1 MLEGLAAWV
10 LNTYIGKYVNNL
22 NTDQLS
28 IALMKGAVELEN
40 LPLKRDALKEL
51 DLPFEVK
58 AGFIGKITLQIP
70 FYRPH
75 VEPWVI
81 SISGLY
87 LIGAPVKQSE
97 FDEETER
104 SLDRERK
111 CALLDALEAQWKSNQ
126 QQKGES
132 YWYSATASMVTRI
145 VENVELKVRNVHLR
159 FEDDITNPDHPFA
172 FGICIKSVSVQNAED
187 ELVEKSIR
195 KKRLQIEDF
204 SIYWDVDC
212 ELLRDIPTTELQK
225 AMDYFLENRDHKYI
239 LEPVCASAL
248 LKRNGTK
255 EPLRSRNT
263 PRIECDVKL
272 KTIPLKL
279 SEVQYQQLMTF
290 LKEME
295 RKERQLQLRKWRP
308 KVPIKSNS
316 REWWNFALNANL
328 AAIRE
333 QRRRLNWMFVLQR
346 ARDAVLYTEK
356 YHHKLKGNLNSFEDE
371 VLERIED
378 EQTFEELKILREI
391 VYEQFKKQDTLAE
404 SLREPPSESLG
415 SSSRSETMHGN
426 RSGMIQ
432 YLQSWFPGWGGW
444 YGYSQNPQ
452 RMDQNVTVEGLTAEE
467 QQRWN
472 SEEELDADEIFD
484 TMTDTSNMNTFTRR
498 DHVFVKLNFLLQSGT
513 VSLLKHDK
521 EMSLGEIETAFV
533 ELEFSGVKIGVESSP
548 RTESSLLSVQLG
560 GLFLRDLATQG
571 SLFPVLVS
579 PKPEKDAAASL
590 SQTLGMRSTLSDA
603 AGMHSAFGSL
613 CKMLPVFEMI
623 YEKNPARSNYERR
636 LEVSTRPLNI
646 IYNPLVIKKVA
657 DFFYK
662 GKVHTSGFGYQSELE
677 LRVAEAARRQ
687 YNKLKMQTKAEIRQ
701 TIDQLLVGEFIEN
714 DKRWMMKLDISA
726 PQVMFPDDFK
736 SPDSVLV
743 VVDLGRILLT
753 NFGDDP
759 KDRANV
765 VHDEEI
771 SDDEYKTPLAT
782 PPNSPPTEPDADPAT
797 KNPEF
802 LTLGFTEEQ
811 LQQHFINKKLY
822 EKYSLSFMDMQI
834 MVGRVQDNWKHAQDS
849 EVGPTHVVEKFNVL
863 LQLERRLMYTSDP
876 NHPGAMLSGTL
887 PELKIHVNEDKI
899 TALRNF
905 LSRVTFSDV
914 QQKLGEQPLRREK
927 IFKKVDSRGKLLDSK
942 MSLTQSVMSLE
953 QHTRE
958 VLVESKLLLAEF
970 KVNYMQLGVES
981 CGRYISVLKVFGI
994 NSNFVK
1000 RPYDNEV
1007 TLTVHG
1013 LLLVDTVQTYG
1024 SDFDLLMASHKNLSF
1039 DVPTGSLRDSG
1050 AQSPASP
1057 QPSVTTIAN
1066 GTSLDKNKSTLN
1078 NSSALGAQVPV
1089 SSPAQDQDVLIKLE
1103 YQFVSS
1109 DCPSMNLDSSLQVMS
1124 LQVNN
1129 LDIILNPETM
1139 VELIGFLQKSFPKGK
1154 EDASPQPSFIDPA
1167 MSFEERESVQST
1179 YDQNTQVAV
1188 EIHRL
1193 NVLLLRTVGLA
1204 SGEKLGRKIA
1214 TASINGTKVNV
1225 SMGSRFEM
1233 HGSLGCLQLV
1243 DLTQDEVKNHFV
1255 VSIGNTEAY
1264 EAVSDFGFFRSVFMR
1279 SETEVN
1285 HSEALSFKFVEL
1297 SEEEFLLSL
1306 HMASLHYNHS
1316 PKFLKEL
1323 TLSMDELE
1331 DNFQSMLKSAAS
1343 KVSTVLVNKTAEYSE
1358 MVLLF
1363 EKPRKS
1369 REMFGFEI
1377 EDDVDGG
1384 MESPQHSPVKLMLN
1398 INIESPV
1405 VAIPR
1410 KPGSSELLVGHLGRT
1425 SIQNF
1430 ETGEDDSG
1438 KNWLQVEIKDIK
1450 LYSLNNNM
1458 RSCRPDASESPR
1470 SGSGAASAS
1479 SQEEMHFT
1487 RQDFFDSVHKGQ
1499 AFHILNDTTIQ
1510 FVLEKI
1516 PVEPNP
1522 GLSFPVVNSPDSFET
1537 TSKMKIEGKFVNPLK
1552 VMLAK
1557 HVYEQ
1562 VLQTLD
1568 NLTYNEDLSKIPH
1581 SSTTATPE
1589 PHSASSTLRSP
1600 KFSDLQREWNGS
1612 GLFGQ
1617 VSYPSTP
1624 VDFLIPDSR
1633 SFTQIHANFCISELQ
1648 VQLCGDLALE
1658 SQGLVSLIFQDF
1670 EVEFSKDQPHTLF
1683 IQIALRSL
1691 LMEDLLEKNPD
1702 SKYKHLMVSRGAPK
1716 PSSFTQKEYLSQS
1729 CPSVSNIEYPEM
1741 PRSLPAHMEEAQ
1753 NVFQFYQRPTTTRR
1767 KRKVDKDAEYPLTP
1781 PPSPTLKNSRVHCT
1795 RTNFDDSLVHINI
1808 FLVDKKHPEFSTRY
1822 SNINR
1827 NVDVDFNCLDV
1838 LITLQ
1843 TWVMIL
1849 DFFGI
1854 GSTANNHGLKPSVEE
1869 LQHQTRSDEAGALPG
1884 AGQEPVNTK
1893 LDLKVHSLSLVLN
1906 KKTNE
1911 LAKANVS
1918 KLVAHLALIDGDFA
1932 LQGSLGSLSL
1942 SDLTPHGE
1950 LYRERFTTS
1959 GKEALVF
1966 NIYKYGRADP
1976 KLKRDCDM
1984 RVSLQMASVQ
1994 YVHTQ
1999 RFQAEVVAFIQNFTQ
2014 LQDVLGRQRAAIE
2027 GQAVRDRAQRASR
2040 ILLDIEAGAPVLLI
2054 PESSKSNQLIV
2065 ANLGKLKVKNQFFFA
2080 RSPGTFSLQDKNPE
2094 SSPLPQDTPLYTQ
2107 KTTATSTGNPQSIP
2121 CRPDKLSTGASSSDK
2136 ANLNKPQTES
2146 GPSTHCKSQERQHG
2160 QPQIVELQ
2168 DSEDEHICL
2177 LDCIV
2182 VDLQDMDIF
2191 TAERHPRDLAGRSES
2206 CGSDLSFPSYLVRHV
2221 DGNLLKER
2229 CWLKLKV
2236 ERNLDKEISHAVPD
2250 VAIHGS
2256 LSSVHCSLDLNK
2268 YKLIHGLIQNN
2279 LGEPIEEFM
2288 RPFDLQDPS
2297 IHTVLTGEVYT
2308 NMSFLIDMMNVS
2320 LELLES
2326 KGKNTSSSS
2335 LARFDFKKSKLLYES
2350 FSNTT
2355 KSVNLVSHSMMAYD
2369 TRSTG
2374 QTMNPD
2380 TKPNVFRCILDASK
2394 SSSNQASL
2402 QMELHYRSTRDAS
2415 CFTVVLNNLRVFVI
2429 FDWLMLVRDFL
2440 QTSNSPKKPENASPA
2455 RDRKVGGEVLVPKT
2469 VKYGVIT
2476 KRSSVPMPNEKYLE
2490 VKINVTGT
2498 EFVVVEDMSC
2508 HDTNAII
2515 LKATTVLT
2523 YKPRLVDRPFSGS
2536 LGGIEVFSCRLGN
2549 EQETALSIIDPV
2561 NVQMELI
2568 GNPIYQKSSG
2578 LLDAFGSEDFPPVL
2592 EIQFSTLDIRLS
2604 YNDVQLFLAIVKSF
2618 PKQTTA
2624 MSTMPDPDSMD
2635 GSTSPVRLTGSS
2647 TAGSGK
2653 RETTKYQ
2660 IDPVLELQLDRLQ
2673 DLGFSLEDCRRALLL
2688 SKGQLN
2694 QAATWLFKNAEP
2706 VSANGAATSSNG
2718 RGTGTALLVSGIEV
2732 KAENICICLIDD
2744 CMDCDVPL
2752 AELTFSR
2759 LYFLQRVGTSPEG
2772 SANFTF
2778 SGDYYNR
2785 ELSGWEPF
2793 AEPWTSFL
2801 SWQQQAASRL
2811 HPPRLKLELQA
2822 KQRLDI
2828 NITSVL
2834 MEQYKRTKASWIA
2847 DYCKKEERECPG
2859 TSQWR
2864 TGMYLDP
2871 LMLGQSNP
2879 LAFLRTR
2886 STASLTNLERQI
2898 FARGPNHFLAEG
2910 KIPKRRQP
2918 FVPYALRNHTGC
2930 TMWFATLTTTPTRVA
2945 LSHSESPGFIHEGS
2959 VAELDDTHNVSQW
2972 REVLPGEEV
2981 PFEFEAREKLRHR
2994 HTHELKI
3001 HQLLVRVNGWEQVNP
3016 VSVDKVGIFFRCAA
3030 PDRNNQSSMVGSPI
3044 SKTNIIHPHV
3054 YFSALPPVR
3063 VVFSVTLEGS
3073 ARKVITVR
3081 SALIVKNKLEVPME
3095 LRLDSPSAPDKPMVL
3110 PAVVP
3115 GDSLAIPLH
3124 LTSWRLQARPK
3135 GLGLFFCK
3143 TPIHW
3148 TSVAKVGE
3156 VNSSKRECHSSDCDD
3171 SCSYRYCVAVKKENY
3186 PDYLPLNLMSGNAMQ
3201 VYRQPGHTI
3210 YLLPTLV
3217 LTNLLPCELSYYVK
3231 GTSINGPLKQGKDAV
3246 LHAADTSQNIELGIT
3261 LENFP
3266 VCKELLIPAGTTN
3279 YHVRMRLYDTKK
3291 RLLNLS
3297 IRIVCRA
3304 EGSLKILISAPYW
3317 LLNKTG
3323 LPLIF
3328 RQDNAKADAAGQ
3340 FEEHE
3345 LARSLSPLLFS
3356 FTDKEQPN
3364 MCTMRTGKGIHP
3376 DAVPGW
3382 CQEFSPDGGSGVRAV
3397 KVIQHGNRPGLIYSI
3412 GIDIRKGRGRYRDT
3426 NIVTFAPRYLLDNKS
3441 SHKLA
3446 FAQREF
3452 ARGQGTQNPDG
3463 YISTLPGASVVFHWP
3478 RNDYDQLLCVRLM
3491 DVANCTWSG
3500 GFEVSKNNSFHVN
3513 MRDTQ
3518 GSCHLLRVE
3527 ITLKG
3532 ATYHI
3537 AFSNSEQLPP
3547 PFRID
3552 NFSEVAII
3560 FNQHGVVEPRLKTE
3574 VKPGTSLNYAWDEPV
3589 LQQFI
3594 TLTVKGAGSSEITCD
3609 MNDFKESKQ
3618 LYYENFIYIAATY
3631 TFSGLTESSGR
3642 PVTRGSGK
3650 KNVRCAELVLD
3661 VAPKT
3666 GRVILKKKEPGKR
3679 SQLWRM
3685 TGNGTLCHEGSSPPH
3700 NPNKPSSSRHSD
3712 SGLVLDIAGL
3722 AAITDSRNEP
3732 LMLKKPER
3740 RRSCTQTWCFRD
3752 GRLSCGMARMIVQAS
3767 KGISGLHDGAEVIL
3781 GPDTSLGLEQVPNEQ
3796 QFINQKMRP
3805 GSGVLALRVI
3815 PDGPTRVLQITDQQH
3830 RRTNRSLTGNEDCP
3844 VVEISEIRRL
3854 KNLEAEQELEILVK
3868 LDGGVGLS
3876 LTNKAPEELVFTTL
3890 TGIDV
3895 HYTQTATCQMLEVS
3909 IQDVQIDNQLL
3920 GTTQPVILSL
3930 TPNSLESEIDCIDTG
3945 PAVQINAMKIPSK
3958 SALTELFKHLMI
3970 TVRKLTVQI
3979 EEKLL
3984 LKLLHF
3990 FGLGQLDQDVEK
4002 PDENAPEQ
4010 TSEQGGTAKRYY
4022 FENLKLSMPQIKM
4035 SVFTSSKLPVELKAL
4050 KGILG
4055 IRLIRFEDAVI
4066 HLDPYTRVHPYETQ
4080 EFIIND
4086 ILKHFKEEL
4095 MSQATRILGSVDF
4108 LGNPMGLLNDVSEG
4122 VSGLIKYG
4130 NVGGLIRNV
4139 THGVS
4144 NSAAKFAGTL
4154 SDGLG
4159 KTMDIRH
4166 QAERESIRYQAV
4178 TSGEH
4183 LVAGI
4188 QGLAHG
4194 ILGGFTSVITS
4205 TVEGVKT
4212 DGGVS
4217 GFFSG
4222 LGKGLVGTVTKP
4234 VAGALDFASE
4244 TAQAVRET
4252 TTISN
4257 HRMLIQR
4264 VRKPRCCIGPHGLLP
4279 RYSEKQAEGQEQL
4292 FRVTDNIQAEFFIAV
4307 EQIDSYC
4314 VLISSKAV
4322 YFLKHGEYIDKDAI
4336 FLEVKYD
4343 DLYHCLITKDHGRAY
4358 LQLTKKAESSSSGV
4372 AIPGPSHHK
4381 PMVHVKSEKLALKIS
4396 QEINYAK
4403 SLYYEQQLKLQ
4414 ANQNQEN
4421 LELDS

>member
-81 SISGLY
+81 SISGLH
-87 LIGAPVKQSE
+87 LIGAPIKQSE

-104 SLDRERK
+104 SLDRKRK
-111 CALLDALEAQWKSNQ
+111 CALLDALEAKWKSNQ

-159 FEDDITNPDHPFA
+159 FEDDTTIPGHPFA

-204 SIYWDVDC
+204 SIYWAVDC
-212 ELLRDIPTTELQK
+212 KLLGDITTAELQE

-279 SEVQYQQLMTF
+279 SQVQYQQLMTF

-328 AAIRE
+328 AEIRE
-333 QRRRLNWMFVLQR
+333 QRRRLNWMFLLQR

-356 YHHKLKGNLNSFEDE
+356 YHHKLKGSLNSFEDE
-371 VLERIED
+371 ELERIED

-391 VYEQFKKQDTLAE
+391 VYERFKKQDTLAE
-404 SLREPPSESLG
+404 SLREPPTEPLG
-415 SSSRSETMHGN
+415 SSSRSEPMHGN

-452 RMDQNVTVEGLTAEE
+452 QMEQNITVEGLTAEE

-472 SEEELDADEIFD
+472 SEEELDTDEIFD
-484 TMTDTSNMNTFTRR
+484 TMTDTSSMNTFTRR

-521 EMSLGEIETAFV
+521 EMGLAETETAFV

-548 RTESSLLSVQLG
+548 RTESSLLSMQLG

-579 PKPEKDAAASL
+579 TKPEKDAASL
-590 SQTLGMRSTLSDA
+590 SQTLGMHSTLSDA
-603 AGMHSAFGSL
+603 TGMHPAFGSL
-613 CKMLPVFEMI
+613 CKMPPVFEMI
-623 YEKNPARSNYERR
+623 YEKNPVRSNYERR

-726 PQVMFPDDFK
+726 PQVIFPDDFK

-753 NFGDDP
+753 NFGDEP
-759 KDRANV
+759 KGRANV
-765 VHDEEI
+765 GFSVQDEEI

-782 PPNSPPTEPDADPAT
+782 PPNSPPPEPDADPET
-797 KNPEF
+797 KTPEF

-811 LQQHFINKKLY
+811 LQQHFINNKLY

-876 NHPGAMLSGTL
+876 NRPGAMLSGTL

-905 LSRVTFSDV
+905 MLRVTASEV
-914 QQKLGEQPLRREK
+914 QQKSGEQQTLRREK

-1000 RPYDNEV
+1000 RPYDSEV

-1057 QPSVTTIAN
+1057 QPLATTIVN
-1066 GTSLDKNKSTLN
+1066 GTSLDKNKSTLH
-1078 NSSALGAQVPV
+1078 NSSALGAQVPA

-1154 EDASPQPSFIDPA
+1154 EDTSPQPSFIDPA
-1167 MSFEERESVQST
+1167 MSFEERESIQST

-1279 SETEVN
+1279 SEAEVS
-1285 HSEALSFKFVEL
+1285 HSEALSFKFVEQ
-1297 SEEEFLLSL
+1297 SEEEFLLNL

-1331 DNFQSMLKSAAS
+1331 DNFQNMLKSAAS

-1369 REMFGFEI
+1369 REVFGFEL
-1377 EDDVDGG
+1377 EDDGDGG
-1384 MESPQHSPVKLMLN
+1384 MESPQQNPVKLILN

-1410 KPGSSELLVGHLGRT
+1410 KPGSTELLVGHLGRT

-1430 ETGEDDSG
+1430 VTGEDDSG
-1438 KNWLQVEIKDIK
+1438 RNRLQVEIKDIK
-1450 LYSLNNNM
+1450 LYSLNNNT
-1458 RSCRPDASESPR
+1458 RSCRPEASESPR
-1470 SGSGAASAS
+1470 PGSGAASVS

-1510 FVLEKI
+1510 FILEKI
-1516 PVEPNP
+1516 PVDPNP
-1522 GLSFPVVNSPDSFET
+1522 GLSFPDINSPDSFET

-1568 NLTYNEDLSKIPH
+1568 NLTYSEDLSKIEN
-1581 SSTTATPE
+1581 SSTSATPE
-1589 PHSASSTLRSP
+1589 PCSASSTLRSP
-1600 KFSDLQREWNGS
+1600 KFSDLQREWKGS

-1624 VDFLIPDSR
+1624 VDFPIPESR

-1648 VQLCGDLALE
+1648 VQLCGDLTLE

-1670 EVEFSKDQPHTLF
+1670 EVEFSKDQPHTLS

-1716 PSSFTQKEYLSQS
+1716 PSSFTHKEYLSQS

-1753 NVFQFYQRPTTTRR
+1753 NVFQFYQRPASTRR
-1767 KRKVDKDAEYPLTP
+1767 KRKVDKDADYPLTP
-1781 PPSPTLKNSRVHCT
+1781 PPSPTLKNSKMHCP

-1822 SNINR
+1822 SNVNR

-1869 LQHQTRSDEAGALPG
+1869 LQHQTRSDETGTLSE
-1884 AGQEPVNTK
+1884 AGQEPINTK

-2065 ANLGKLKVKNQFFFA
+2065 ANLGKLKVKNQFLFA
-2080 RSPGTFSLQDKNPE
+2080 RSPGTFSLRDKVEKITMVHVFFPQLNPE
-2094 SSPLPQDTPLYTQ
+2094 SSPLPQDTPPCTQ
-2107 KTTATSTGNPQSIP
+2107 KTAASSTGNSQSIP
-2121 CRPDKLSTGASSSDK
+2121 CRPDKLNTGAGSSEK
-2136 ANLNKPQTES
+2136 ATLNKPQAES
-2146 GPSTHCKSQERQHG
+2146 RPSTHSKSQEGQHN
-2160 QPQIVELQ
+2160 QPLTEELQ
-2168 DSEDEHICL
+2168 ESEDEHICL

-2191 TAERHPRDLAGRSES
+2191 TAERHPRDLAGRSEN
-2206 CGSDLSFPSYLVRHV
+2206 CGSDLFFPSYLVRHV

-2229 CWLKLKV
+2229 CWLKLQV

-2268 YKLIHGLIQNN
+2268 YKLIRGLIQNN

-2326 KGKNTSSSS
+2326 KGKSS

-2374 QTMNPD
+2374 STMNPD
-2380 TKPNVFRCILDASK
+2380 AKPNVFRCILDASK
-2394 SSSNQASL
+2394 SSSNRASL

-2440 QTSNSPKKPENASPA
+2440 QTSNSPKKPETASPA
-2455 RDRKVGGEVLVPKT
+2455 RDRKVGGEILVPKT

-2476 KRSSVPMPNEKYLE
+2476 KRSSVPLPNEKYLE

-2592 EIQFSTLDIRLS
+2592 EIQFSALDIRLS

-2624 MSTMPDPDSMD
+2624 MPIVPDPDTVN
-2635 GSTSPVRLTGSS
+2635 GSTSSVRLAGSS
-2647 TAGSGK
+2647 KAGSGK
-2653 RETTKYQ
+2653 KETTKHQ
-2660 IDPVLELQLDRLQ
+2660 MDPVLELQLDRLQ
-2673 DLGFSLEDCRRALLL
+2673 DLGFSLEDCRSALLL

-2706 VSANGAATSSNG
+2706 VSANATASSSNG
-2718 RGTGTALLVSGIEV
+2718 RGTGTALLISGIEV
-2732 KAENICICLIDD
+2732 KAESICICLIDD

-2759 LYFLQRVGTSPEG
+2759 LYFLQRVGASPEG
-2772 SANFTF
+2772 SANFTL

-2801 SWQQQAASRL
+2801 NWQQQAASRM
-2811 HPPRLKLELQA
+2811 HPPRLKLDLQA

-2847 DYCKKEERECPG
+2847 DYCKKEEREGPG

-2864 TGMYLDP
+2864 TGIYLDP
-2871 LMLGQSNP
+2871 LMLGQK
-2879 LAFLRTR
+2879 
-2886 STASLTNLERQI
+2886 
-2898 FARGPNHFLAEG
+2898 G

-2959 VAELDDTHNVSQW
+2959 VAELDDMHNVSQW

-3001 HQLLVRVNGWEQVNP
+3001 HQLLVRVNGWEQVSP

-3095 LRLDSPSAPDKPMVL
+3095 LRLDSPSAPDKPVVL

-3246 LHAADTSQNIELGIT
+3246 LHTADTSQNIELGIT

-3279 YHVRMRLYDTKK
+3279 YHVRMRLYDTKR

-3364 MCTMRTGKGIHP
+3364 MCTMRIGKGIHP
-3376 DAVPGW
+3376 EAVPGW

-3452 ARGQGTQNPDG
+3452 ARGQGAQNPDG

-3500 GFEVSKNNSFHVN
+3500 GFEVSKNNSFHIN

-3518 GSCHLLRVE
+3518 GNCHLLRVE

-3560 FNQHGVVEPRLKTE
+3560 FNQHGVAEPRLKTE

-3589 LQQFI
+3589 LQPFI

-3642 PVTRGSGK
+3642 PVARGSGK
-3650 KNVRCAELVLD
+3650 KNIRFAELVLD

-3666 GRVILKKKEPGKR
+3666 RRVILKKKEPGKR

-3685 TGNGTLCHEGSSPPH
+3685 TGNGMICHEGSSPPH
-3700 NPNKPSSSRHSD
+3700 NPNKPSSNRQSD

-3722 AAITDSRNEP
+3722 AAVTDYRYEP

-3740 RRSCTQTWCFRD
+3740 RRSGTQTWCFRD
-3752 GRLSCGMARMIVQAS
+3752 GRLSCGMPRMVVQAS
-3767 KGISGLHDGAEVIL
+3767 KGISGLYDGAEVVL
-3781 GPDTSLGLEQVPNEQ
+3781 GPDTCLGLEQVPSEQ
-3796 QFINQKMRP
+3796 LFINQKMRP

-3830 RRTNRSLTGNEDCP
+3830 RRANRSLTGNEDCP
-3844 VVEISEIRRL
+3844 IVEISEIRRL

-3876 LTNKAPEELVFTTL
+3876 LVNKAPEELVFTTL

-3895 HYTQTATCQMLEVS
+3895 HYTQTATSQMLEVS

-3930 TPNSLESEIDCIDTG
+3930 TPNSLEGEIDSIETG

-3984 LKLLHF
+3984 LKLLRF

-4010 TSEQGGTAKRYY
+4010 SSEQGGTAKRYY

-4159 KTMDIRH
+4159 KTMDTRH

-4212 DGGVS
+4212 DGGVT

-4252 TTISN
+4252 TTINN

-4322 YFLKHGEYIDKDAI
+4322 YFLKHGEYIDRDAI

-4381 PMVHVKSEKLALKIS
+4381 PMVHVKSETLALKIS

>member
-28 IALMKGAVELEN
+28 IALLRGAVELEN

-81 SISGLY
+81 SISRLH
-87 LIGAPVKQSE
+87 LIGAQAKLTE
-97 FDEETER
+97 FDEEKE
-104 SLDRERK
+104 SLAGCERK
-111 CALLDALEAQWKSNQ
+111 RAVLEALEARWKSEQ

-132 YWYSATASMVTRI
+132 YWYSVTASLVTRI
-145 VENVELKVRNVHLR
+145 IENVQLKVQDVHLR
-159 FEDDITNPDHPFA
+159 FEDDVTSPEHPFA
-172 FGICIKSVSVQNAED
+172 FGFCIKSVSMQNAED
-187 ELVEKSIR
+187 EPVEKSMR

-212 ELLRDIPTTELQK
+212 ELLGDLPPSEVQE
-225 AMDYFLENRDHKYI
+225 AMDCCLENRNHKYV

-248 LKRNGTK
+248 LKRNCSK
-255 EPLRSRNT
+255 ESLRSRST
-263 PRIECDVKL
+263 PRIECSVKL
-272 KTIPLKL
+272 ETIPLKL
-279 SEVQYQQLMTF
+279 SQVQYQQLVTF

-295 RKERQLQLRKWRP
+295 RKERQLRLRKWRP
-308 KVPIKSNS
+308 KVAVAENS
-316 REWWNFALNANL
+316 REWWIFALNANL
-328 AAIRE
+328 AEIRE
-333 QRRRLNWMFVLQR
+333 QRLRSNWSFVLQR
-346 ARDAVLYTEK
+346 ARDAVFYTEK
-356 YHHKLKGNLNSFEDE
+356 YYQKLKGGLITPEE
-371 VLERIED
+371 ELERIED
-378 EQTFEELKILREI
+378 EQTLEELKILREI
-391 VYEQFKKQDTLAE
+391 VHEHLRKQDELAE
-404 SLREPPSESLG
+404 SVREPVSDPPTACPRTDPVAG
-415 SSSRSETMHGN
+415 R
-426 RSGMIQ
+426 RSGVIK

-444 YGYSQNPQ
+444 YGYHHNPQ
-452 RMDQNVTVEGLTAEE
+452 QVGEGITIEGLTAEE
-467 QQRWN
+467 QQWN
-472 SEEELDADEIFD
+472 PEEVLGTYTADEIFD
-484 TMTDTSNMNTFTRR
+484 PMADTSSMNTITRR
-498 DHVFVKLNFLLQSGT
+498 DHVFAKLNFLLQSGT
-513 VSLLKHDK
+513 VSLLRHVK
-521 EMSLGEIETAFV
+521 ETTLDVKEAAFV

-548 RTESSLLSVQLG
+548 RTESTLFSVQLG

-571 SLFPVLVS
+571 TLFPVLVS
-579 PKPEKDAAASL
+579 PKPEKDAGSL
-590 SQTLGMRSTLSDA
+590 SQTLGLHTA
-603 AGMHSAFGSL
+603 SAETPS
-613 CKMLPVFEMI
+613 KMPPVFEMI
-623 YEKNPARSNYERR
+623 YEKNPVRSNYERR

-646 IYNPLVIKKVA
+646 IYNPQAIKKVA

-662 GKVHTSGFGYQSELE
+662 GKAHSAGFAYQSELE

-701 TIDQLLVGEFIEN
+701 TIDQLLEGEFIEK
-714 DKRWMMKLDISA
+714 DKRWLMKLDISA
-726 PQVMFPDDFK
+726 PQVIFPDDFK

-743 VVDLGRILLT
+743 VMDLGRILLT
-753 NFGDDP
+753 NLQEES
-759 KDRANV
+759 KVKAKTRLSLKE
-765 VHDEEI
+765 DEF
-771 SDDEYKTPLAT
+771 SDDEYQTPLAT
-782 PPNSPPTEPDADPAT
+782 PPNTPPPEPTAKTP
-797 KNPEF
+797 NIVGI
-802 LTLGFTEEQ
+802 GFTEEQ
-811 LQQHFINKKLY
+811 LQERFLNNKLY

-834 MVGRVQDNWKHAQDS
+834 MVGRVKDNWKHAQDS

-876 NHPGAMLSGTL
+876 NRPSAMLSGTL
-887 PELKIHVNEDKI
+887 PDLKIHVNEDKI
-899 TALRNF
+899 VALSNF
-905 LSRVTFSDV
+905 LSRMTTAETPQTWAEPQS
-914 QQKLGEQPLRREK
+914 LRREK
-927 IFKKVDSRGKLLDSK
+927 IFTKEGRQGKLLDSR
-942 MSLTQSVMSLE
+942 MSLTQSVIALE

-958 VLVESKLLLAEF
+958 MLVESKLLLAEF
-970 KVNYMQLGVES
+970 RVNYMQLGVES

-1000 RPYDNEV
+1000 RPYDTEV

-1050 AQSPASP
+1050 PQSPASP
-1057 QPSVTTIAN
+1057 LLSPFPLLNTVLNNTISPDKSKSSQLPGEQVPSVFF
-1066 GTSLDKNKSTLN
+1066 
-1078 NSSALGAQVPV
+1078 
-1089 SSPAQDQDVLIKLE
+1089 AQDQDVLIKLE

-1154 EDASPQPSFIDPA
+1154 EDASPQPLLNDAEMDFGDK
-1167 MSFEERESVQST
+1167 ESIQST
-1179 YDQNTQVAV
+1179 YDQNTEVAV

-1193 NVLLLRTVGLA
+1193 NVLLLRTVRLS

-1225 SMGSRFEM
+1225 SMGSRFEVN
-1233 HGSLGCLQLV
+1233 GSLGCLQLV
-1243 DLTQDEVKNHFV
+1243 DLTQDDVKNHFV
-1255 VSIGNTEAY
+1255 VSIGNTQAY
-1264 EAVSDFGFFRSVFMR
+1264 ETVSDFGFFGPVFMR
-1279 SETEVN
+1279 PESEGN
-1285 HSEALSFKFVEL
+1285 LSEALSFKLLEK
-1297 SEEEFLLSL
+1297 SQEEFSLNL

-1323 TLSMDELE
+1323 SLSMDELE
-1331 DNFQSMLKSAAS
+1331 DNFQNMLKSAAS

-1358 MVLLF
+1358 MVMLF
-1363 EKPRKS
+1363 ELPRRS
-1369 REMFGFEI
+1369 REMFTFDYGE
-1377 EDDVDGG
+1377 ELTSG
-1384 MESPQHSPVKLMLN
+1384 MESPRQKPIKLILN

-1410 KPGSSELLVGHLGRT
+1410 RPGSSELLVGHLGRT

-1430 ETGEDDSG
+1430 VTGEDDSERDR
-1438 KNWLQVEIKDIK
+1438 LQVEIKDIK
-1450 LYSLNNNM
+1450 LYSLNSSTLGGP
-1458 RSCRPDASESPR
+1458 RGSRGDGSESSRPG
-1470 SGSGAASAS
+1470 SGSASIS
-1479 SQEEMHFT
+1479 SQEEVHFT
-1487 RQDFFDSVHKGQ
+1487 RQDFFESVHKGQ
-1499 AFHILNDTTIQ
+1499 AFHILNNTTIQ
-1510 FVLEKI
+1510 FILEKI
-1516 PVEPNP
+1516 PLELDQH
-1522 GLSFPVVNSPDSFET
+1522 LSFPSLSSPDSYET

-1552 VMLAK
+1552 VTFAK

-1568 NLTYNEDLSKIPH
+1568 NLTYSEELSKMPH
-1581 SSTTATPE
+1581 SSAAATPD
-1589 PHSASSTLRSP
+1589 PLSTSSALRSP
-1600 KFSDLQREWNGS
+1600 KFSDLQREWKES
-1612 GLFGQ
+1612 GLFGR

-1624 VDFLIPDSR
+1624 VDSFPIPESR
-1633 SFTQIHANFCISELQ
+1633 SFTQIQANFCIPELQ
-1648 VQLCGDLALE
+1648 VQLCGDLTLGA
-1658 SQGLVSLIFQDF
+1658 QGLISLVFQDF
-1670 EVEFSKDQPHTLF
+1670 EVEFSKDQPHTLS

-1691 LMEDLLEKNPD
+1691 LMEDLLEKNPN
-1702 SKYKHLMVSRGAPK
+1702 SKHKRLMVSRGAPK
-1716 PSSFTQKEYLSQS
+1716 ASSFTHKEYLSQS
-1729 CPSVSNIEYPEM
+1729 CPSTSNARYPEM
-1741 PRSLPAHMEEAQ
+1741 PRSLPAHVEEVQ
-1753 NVFQFYQRPTTTRR
+1753 NVFQFYQRPTSTTRR
-1767 KRKVDKDAEYPLTP
+1767 KPKEEQDDYPLTP
-1781 PPSPTLKNSRVHCT
+1781 PPSPTSRSS
-1795 RTNFDDSLVHINI
+1795 RAPGNPTNFDDSLVHINM
-1808 FLVDKKHPEFSTRY
+1808 FLVDRKHPEFASRY
-1822 SNINR
+1822 GRINR

-1854 GSTANNHGLKPSVEE
+1854 GSTANNHAVKLPAEE
-1869 LQHQTRSDEAGALPG
+1869 LHQLSKSEASHVLP
-1884 AGQEPVNTK
+1884 APGQEPSNTK

-1911 LAKANVS
+1911 IAKANVS
-1918 KLVAHLALIDGDFA
+1918 KLAAHLDLIDGDFA

-1966 NIYKYGRADP
+1966 DIYKYGKADA
-1976 KLKRDCDM
+1976 KLKRECDV

-1999 RFQAEVVAFIQNFTQ
+1999 RFQAEVVAFIQHFTQ
-2014 LQDVLGRQRAAIE
+2014 LQDVLGRQRAASE

-2065 ANLGKLKVKNQFFFA
+2065 ANLGKLKVKNQFLFV
-2080 RSPGTFSLQDKNPE
+2080 RSPGTFSLRDKSSSKPPE
-2094 SSPLPQDTPLYTQ
+2094 MPVQNMR
-2107 KTTATSTGNPQSIP
+2107 KMTTASQPDLTPSHQDRMSSTPTSSN
-2121 CRPDKLSTGASSSDK
+2121 K
-2136 ANLNKPQTES
+2136 AGQHRL
-2146 GPSTHCKSQERQHG
+2146 KS
-2160 QPQIVELQ
+2160 
-2168 DSEDEHICL
+2168 DSELRTLGRSQQGKPEQPPISSRSGSEEHVCL

-2191 TAERHPRDLAGRSES
+2191 TAERRSREKAAGAECSI
-2206 CGSDLSFPSYLVRHV
+2206 SDIFFPSYLVRQL
-2221 DGNLLKER
+2221 DGNVLKER
-2229 CWLKLKV
+2229 CWLKLQV

-2250 VAIHGS
+2250 VSIHGS
-2256 LSSVHCSLDLNK
+2256 LSSVHCSLDLSK
-2268 YKLIHGLIQNN
+2268 YKLIRGLIQNN

-2308 NMSFLIDMMNVS
+2308 SMSFLIDMMNVS

-2326 KGKNTSSSS
+2326 KSKSGNGSS

-2350 FSNTT
+2350 FSNAT
-2355 KSVNLVSHSMMAYD
+2355 KSVNLVSHSMMAHD
-2369 TRSTG
+2369 TRSPG
-2374 QTMNPD
+2374 QMMNPD
-2380 TKPNVFRCILDASK
+2380 LKPNVFQCILDASK
-2394 SSSNQASL
+2394 SSCNRGSL

-2440 QTSNSPKKPENASPA
+2440 QTSSTGKKPDTSSPA
-2455 RDRKVGGEVLVPKT
+2455 REHRNNCSEILIPQT
-2469 VKYGVIT
+2469 VKSGIIT
-2476 KRSSVPMPNEKYLE
+2476 KRSSVPAPSDKYLE

-2498 EFVVVEDMSC
+2498 EFVVVEDVSC
-2508 HDTNAII
+2508 LDTNAVI

-2561 NVQMELI
+2561 NVQIELM
-2568 GNPIYQKSSG
+2568 GNPTRQESSG
-2578 LLDAFGSEDFPPVL
+2578 LLDAFSSDDFPPVL

-2604 YNDVQLFLAIVKSF
+2604 YNDVQLFLAILKSI
-2618 PKQTTA
+2618 PKQTTVTPMCKA
-2624 MSTMPDPDSMD
+2624 FRDVSVCPGARFSLVL
-2635 GSTSPVRLTGSS
+2635 SPVSFLFT
-2647 TAGSGK
+2647 
-2653 RETTKYQ
+2653 
-2660 IDPVLELQLDRLQ
+2660 ELQLDRLQ
-2673 DLGFSLEDCRRALLL
+2673 DLGFSLEDCRKALLTC
-2688 SKGQLN
+2688 KGQLN
-2694 QAATWLFKNAEP
+2694 HAATWLFKNAEP
-2706 VSANGAATSSNG
+2706 MSAALASAGESRGANSG
-2718 RGTGTALLVSGIEV
+2718 MLVSGVEV
-2732 KAENICICLIDD
+2732 KAESICICLIDD

-2759 LYFLQRVGTSPEG
+2759 LYFLQRVGTNTGG
-2772 SANFTF
+2772 SAHFTL

-2793 AEPWTSFL
+2793 VEPWTCFL
-2801 SWQQQAASRL
+2801 SWQQQVASRL
-2811 HPPRLKLELQA
+2811 HPPRLKLDLQA

-2834 MEQYKRTKASWIA
+2834 IEQCKRTKASWIA
-2847 DYCKKEERECPG
+2847 DYCKQVEKDSGSAGRL
-2859 TSQWR
+2859 QWR
-2864 TGMYLDP
+2864 TGVYMDP

-2879 LAFLRTR
+2879 LAYLRTR

-2898 FARGPNHFLAEG
+2898 FARAES
-2910 KIPKRRQP
+2910 KMPKRRQP

-2930 TMWFATLTTTPTRVA
+2930 TMWFATLTTSPTRVA
-2945 LSHSESPGFIHEGS
+2945 LSHSRSPGYIPETSGT
-2959 VAELDDTHNVSQW
+2959 VLDDMHNVSQW
-2972 REVLPGEEV
+2972 QEVLPGEEV
-2981 PFEFEAREKLRHR
+2981 PFKFEAREKLRHR

-3001 HQLLVRVNGWEQVNP
+3001 HQLLVRVHGWEQVSP
-3016 VSVDKVGIFFRCAA
+3016 VSVDKVGVFFRYAA
-3030 PDRNNQSSMVGSPI
+3030 PDRNSQSSTVGSPI

-3095 LRLDSPSAPDKPMVL
+3095 LRLDSPSAPDKPVVL
-3110 PAVVP
+3110 PAVLP

-3124 LTSWRLQARPK
+3124 LTSWRLQTRPK
-3135 GLGLFFCK
+3135 ALGLFFCK
-3143 TPIHW
+3143 APIHW
-3148 TSVAKVGE
+3148 TNVSKVGE
-3156 VNSSKRECHSSDCDD
+3156 VNSSKRECHSADCDD
-3171 SCSYRYCVAVKKENY
+3171 SCCYRFCVAIKKENY
-3186 PDYLPLNLMSGNAMQ
+3186 PDYLPLNMVSGNAMQ
-3201 VYRQPGHTI
+3201 VFRQPGHTV
-3210 YLLPTLV
+3210 YLLPTMV
-3217 LTNLLPCELSYYVK
+3217 LTNLLPCELCYYIK
-3231 GTSINGPLKQGKDAV
+3231 GTSISGPLKRGKDAV
-3246 LHAADTSQNIELGIT
+3246 LHTADTSQNIELGIT

-3266 VCKELLIPAGTTN
+3266 TCKELLIPAGTAN
-3279 YHVRMRLYDTKK
+3279 YYVRMRLYDTKK

-3304 EGSLKILISAPYW
+3304 EGSLKMLISAPYW

-3356 FTDKEQPN
+3356 FADKEQPN
-3364 MCTMRTGKGIHP
+3364 MCTMRVGKGIHP
-3376 DAVPGW
+3376 DGIPGW

-3412 GIDIRKGRGRYRDT
+3412 GIDIRKGRGRYRET

-3452 ARGQGTQNPDG
+3452 ARGQGTQNPEG

-3491 DVANCTWSG
+3491 DVSNCTWSG
-3500 GFEVSKNNSFHVN
+3500 GFEISKNNSFHIN
-3513 MRDTQ
+3513 MRDTH
-3518 GSCHLLRVE
+3518 GNCHFLHVE

-3532 ATYHI
+3532 ATYRI
-3537 AFSNSEQLPP
+3537 AFGDSEQLPP

-3552 NFSEVAII
+3552 NFSEVPII
-3560 FNQHGVVEPRLKTE
+3560 FNQHGVAEPRLKTE
-3574 VKPGTSLNYAWDEPV
+3574 VKPATSLDYAWDEPV
-3589 LQQFI
+3589 LQPFI

-3618 LYYENFIYIAATY
+3618 LFYENFIYIAASH
-3631 TFSGLTESSGR
+3631 TFSGYDGQVDKGLAVSGWSGL
-3642 PVTRGSGK
+3642 VTFSLNSG
-3650 KNVRCAELVLD
+3650 NVQ
-3661 VAPKT
+3661 
-3666 GRVILKKKEPGKR
+3666 EPGKR

-3685 TGNGTLCHEGSSPPH
+3685 TVSGTLCHEGSSPPH
-3700 NPNKPSSSRHSD
+3700 NPNKPSSGRHSN
-3712 SGLVLDIAGL
+3712 SGLVLDIASL
-3722 AAITDSRNEP
+3722 AGVTDNSCEP
-3732 LMLKKPER
+3732 LVLKKPDKR
-3740 RRSCTQTWCFRD
+3740 RGSTQTWCFRD
-3752 GRLSCGMARMIVQAS
+3752 GQLACGMPGMVVQA
-3767 KGISGLHDGAEVIL
+3767 KGRGSGLYDGAEVVL
-3781 GPDTSLGLEQVPNEQ
+3781 GPEPSAGLLEPVPAEQ
-3796 QFINQKMRP
+3796 QFSNQKLRP

-3815 PDGPTRVLQITDQQH
+3815 PDGPTRVLQITDLQQ
-3830 RRTNRSLTGNEDCP
+3830 RRSNRSLTGAEDCLTP
-3844 VVEISEIRRL
+3844 EISEVRKM
-3854 KNLEAEQELEILVK
+3854 KNLEAKQELEVLVK
-3868 LDGGVGLS
+3868 LDGGIGLS
-3876 LTNKAPEELVFTTL
+3876 LISKVPEELVFTSL
-3890 TGIDV
+3890 TVIDI
-3895 HYTQTATCQMLEVS
+3895 HYTQTVGSQMLELS
-3909 IQDVQIDNQLL
+3909 IQDIQIDNQLL
-3920 GTTQPVILSL
+3920 GTTQPILLSL
-3930 TPNSLESEIDCIDTG
+3930 TPNSVENETDYVEAG
-3945 PAVQINAMKIPSK
+3945 PAVQINAMQIPSK
-3958 SALTELFKHLMI
+3958 SPLTELFKDNL
-3970 TVRKLTVQI
+3970 V
-3979 EEKLL
+3979 
-3984 LKLLHF
+3984 
-3990 FGLGQLDQDVEK
+3990 GNVEK
-4002 PDENAPEQ
+4002 PDENALEHH
-4010 TSEQGGTAKRYY
+4010 SDQGGTLKRYY

-4035 SVFTSSKLPVELKAL
+4035 SVFTSNKLPADLKAL
-4050 KGILG
+4050 KSMLG

-4080 EFIIND
+4080 EFIISD

-4122 VSGLIKYG
+4122 VTGLIKYG

-4159 KTMDIRH
+4159 KTMDTRH

-4212 DGGVS
+4212 DGGVG

-4252 TTISN
+4252 TTMSN
-4257 HRMLIQR
+4257 LRHVSLVFSQ
-4264 VRKPRCCIGPHGLLP
+4264 H
-4279 RYSEKQAEGQEQL
+4279 L
-4292 FRVTDNIQAEFFIAV
+4292 FVLHFL
-4307 EQIDSYC
+4307 SSPL
-4314 VLISSKAV
+4314 LISKT
-4322 YFLKHGEYIDKDAI
+4322 
-4336 FLEVKYD
+4336 FLEM
-4343 DLYHCLITKDHGRAY
+4343 YHFACHALGQHPQTY
-4358 LQLTKKAESSSSGV
+4358 
-4372 AIPGPSHHK
+4372 PFFPSLHNDTIVVVNRFE
-4381 PMVHVKSEKLALKIS
+4381 M
-4396 QEINYAK
+4396 
-4403 SLYYEQQLKLQ
+4403 
-4414 ANQNQEN
+4414 
-4421 LELDS
+4421 

>member
-81 SISGLY
+81 SISGLH
-87 LIGAPVKQSE
+87 LIGAPIKQSD

-104 SLDRERK
+104 SLDRKRK
-111 CALLDALEAQWKSNQ
+111 CALLDALEAKWKSNQ

-159 FEDDITNPDHPFA
+159 FEDDVTNPDHPFA
-172 FGICIKSVSVQNAED
+172 FGFCIKSVSVQNAED
-187 ELVEKSIR
+187 ELAEKSIR
-195 KKRLQIEDF
+195 KKRLQLEDF

-212 ELLRDIPTTELQK
+212 ELLGDILPAELQE
-225 AMDYFLENRDHKYI
+225 AMDCFLENRDHKYI

-248 LKRNGTK
+248 LKRNGSK

-279 SEVQYQQLMTF
+279 SQVQYQQLMTF

-328 AAIRE
+328 AEIRE

-346 ARDAVLYTEK
+346 ARDAVIYTEK
-356 YHHKLKGNLNSFEDE
+356 YHHKLKGSLNSFEDE
-371 VLERIED
+371 ELERIED

-391 VYEQFKKQDTLAE
+391 VYERFKKQDTLAE
-404 SLREPPSESLG
+404 SLREPQSEPLG
-415 SSSRSETMHGN
+415 SSSRSESIPGN

-432 YLQSWFPGWGGW
+432 YLHSWFPGWGGW

-452 RMDQNVTVEGLTAEE
+452 QMEQSVTVEGLTAEE

-472 SEEELDADEIFD
+472 SEEELDTDEIFD
-484 TMTDTSNMNTFTRR
+484 SMTDTSSMNTFTKR

-521 EMSLGEIETAFV
+521 EMGLGETETAFV

-579 PKPEKDAAASL
+579 PKQEKDAASL
-590 SQTLGMRSTLSDA
+590 SQTLGMRSTFPDA
-603 AGMHSAFGSL
+603 TSMHPAFGSL
-613 CKMLPVFEMI
+613 CKMPPVFEMI
-623 YEKNPARSNYERR
+623 YEKNPVRSNYERR

-646 IYNPLVIKKVA
+646 IYNPLVIKKVT

-701 TIDQLLVGEFIEN
+701 TIDQLLVGEFIEK

-726 PQVMFPDDFK
+726 PQVIFPDDFK

-753 NFGDDP
+753 NFGDEP
-759 KDRANV
+759 KGRANV
-765 VHDEEI
+765 GLSVQDEEI

-782 PPNSPPTEPDADPAT
+782 PPNTPPPEPDTDPAT
-797 KNPEF
+797 KTPEF

-811 LQQHFINKKLY
+811 LQQHFINNKLY

-834 MVGRVQDNWKHAQDS
+834 MVGRVKDNWKHAQDS

-876 NHPGAMLSGTL
+876 NRPGAMLSGTL
-887 PELKIHVNEDKI
+887 PELKIHINEDKI

-905 LSRVTFSDV
+905 LSRVTASEV
-914 QQKLGEQPLRREK
+914 QQKSSEQQSLRREN

-970 KVNYMQLGVES
+970 NVNYMQLGVES
-981 CGRYISVLKVFGI
+981 CGRYIAVLKVFGI
-994 NSNFVK
+994 SSNFVK
-1000 RPYDNEV
+1000 RPYDSEV
-1007 TLTVHG
+1007 MLTVHG

-1050 AQSPASP
+1050 AQSPVSP
-1057 QPSVTTIAN
+1057 HPPHPSVTTMAN
-1066 GTSLDKNKSTLN
+1066 GASQLKDKSTLN
-1078 NSSALGAQVPV
+1078 NSSALEVQVPA

-1109 DCPSMNLDSSLQVMS
+1109 DCPSMNLDSSLQVTS

-1154 EDASPQPSFIDPA
+1154 DDTSPQPSLIDPA
-1167 MSFEERESVQST
+1167 MSFEERESIQST

-1264 EAVSDFGFFRSVFMR
+1264 EAVSDFGFFQSIFMR
-1279 SETEVN
+1279 SETEMN
-1285 HSEALSFKFVEL
+1285 HSEALSFKFVER
-1297 SEEEFLLSL
+1297 SEEEFLLNL

-1331 DNFQSMLKSAAS
+1331 DNFQNMLKSAAS

-1369 REMFGFEI
+1369 REMFGFEL
-1377 EDDVDGG
+1377 DDDIDGG
-1384 MESPQHSPVKLMLN
+1384 MESPQQNPVKLILN

-1405 VAIPR
+1405 VAVPR

-1430 ETGEDDSG
+1430 VTGEDDSER
-1438 KNWLQVEIKDIK
+1438 NRLQVEIKDIK
-1450 LYSLNNNM
+1450 LYSLSNNI

-1470 SGSGAASAS
+1470 PGSGAASAS

-1516 PVEPNP
+1516 PVDSNP
-1522 GLSFPVVNSPDSFET
+1522 GLSFPVVNSSDSFET

-1568 NLTYNEDLSKIPH
+1568 NLTHSEDLSKILH
-1581 SSTTATPE
+1581 SSNTATPE
-1589 PHSASSTLRSP
+1589 PRSASSTLRSP
-1600 KFSDLQREWNGS
+1600 KFSDFQREWKGS

-1624 VDFLIPDSR
+1624 VDFPIPESR

-1648 VQLCGDLALE
+1648 VQLCGDLTLE

-1670 EVEFSKDQPHTLF
+1670 EVEFSKDQPHTLS

-1753 NVFQFYQRPTTTRR
+1753 NVFQFYQRPTSTRR
-1767 KRKVDKDAEYPLTP
+1767 KRKVNKDAEYPLTP
-1781 PPSPTLKNSRVHCT
+1781 PPSPTLKSSKVHCA

-1808 FLVDKKHPEFSTRY
+1808 FLVDKRHPEFSTRY
-1822 SNINR
+1822 NNVNR

-1854 GSTANNHGLKPSVEE
+1854 GSTANNHGLKPPVEE
-1869 LQHQTRSDEAGALPG
+1869 LQHQTRSDAAGALSE

-2065 ANLGKLKVKNQFFFA
+2065 ANLGKLKVKNQFLFA
-2080 RSPGTFSLQDKNPE
+2080 RSPGTFSLRDKNPE
-2094 SSPLPQDTPLYTQ
+2094 SFPLPQDTPLYIQ

-2136 ANLNKPQTES
+2136 ANLNKRQTES
-2146 GPSTHCKSQERQHG
+2146 GPSLHCKSREEQHD

-2168 DSEDEHICL
+2168 ESEDEHICL

-2191 TAERHPRDLAGRSES
+2191 TAERHSRDPSGRPEN
-2206 CGSDLSFPSYLVRHV
+2206 CGLDLLFPSYLVRHV

-2229 CWLKLKV
+2229 CWLKLQV
-2236 ERNLDKEISHAVPD
+2236 ERNLDKEISHVVPD

-2268 YKLIHGLIQNN
+2268 YKLIRGLIQNN

-2326 KGKNTSSSS
+2326 KGKGTNGSS

-2374 QTMNPD
+2374 QAMNPD
-2380 TKPNVFRCILDASK
+2380 AKPNVFGCILDASK
-2394 SSSNQASL
+2394 NSSNRASL
-2402 QMELHYRSTRDAS
+2402 QMELHYRSTRDTS

-2429 FDWLMLVRDFL
+2429 FDWLMLVREFL
-2440 QTSNSPKKPENASPA
+2440 QTSDNSPKKQENASPA
-2455 RDRKVGGEVLVPKT
+2455 RNRKVGGEVLVPKT

-2476 KRSSVPMPNEKYLE
+2476 KRSSVPVPNEKYLE

-2508 HDTNAII
+2508 NDTNAII

-2561 NVQMELI
+2561 NVQIELI

-2624 MSTMPDPDSMD
+2624 IPIGPDPDSVN
-2635 GSTSPVRLTGSS
+2635 GNTNSVRLAGSS

-2653 RETTKYQ
+2653 KETTKYQ
-2660 IDPVLELQLDRLQ
+2660 MDPILELQLDRLQ

-2706 VSANGAATSSNG
+2706 VSANGTASSSNG
-2718 RGTGTALLVSGIEV
+2718 HGTGAALLISGIEV
-2732 KAENICICLIDD
+2732 KAESICICLIDD
-2744 CMDCDVPL
+2744 CMDCDIPL

-2759 LYFLQRVGTSPEG
+2759 LYFLQRVGTNPEG
-2772 SANFTF
+2772 SSNFTF

-2811 HPPRLKLELQA
+2811 HPPRLKLDLQA

-2847 DYCKKEERECPG
+2847 DYCKKEEGEYPG

-2871 LMLGQSNP
+2871 LMLGQ
-2879 LAFLRTR
+2879 T
-2886 STASLTNLERQI
+2886 
-2898 FARGPNHFLAEG
+2898 EG

-3001 HQLLVRVNGWEQVNP
+3001 HQLLVRVNGWEQVSP

-3030 PDRNNQSSMVGSPI
+3030 PDRNNQSSTVGSPI

-3095 LRLDSPSAPDKPMVL
+3095 LRLDSPSAPDKPVVL
-3110 PAVVP
+3110 PAVLP

-3186 PDYLPLNLMSGNAMQ
+3186 PDYMPLNLMSGNAMQ

-3246 LHAADTSQNIELGIT
+3246 LHTADTSQNIELGIT

-3266 VCKELLIPAGTTN
+3266 ACKELLIPAGTTN

-3356 FTDKEQPN
+3356 FADKEQPN
-3364 MCTMRTGKGIHP
+3364 MCTMRIGKGIHP

-3491 DVANCTWSG
+3491 DVPNCTWSG

-3518 GSCHLLRVE
+3518 GNCHLLRVE

-3552 NFSEVAII
+3552 NFSEVAVI
-3560 FNQHGVVEPRLKTE
+3560 FNQHGVAEPRLKTE

-3589 LQQFI
+3589 LQPLI
-3594 TLTVKGAGSSEITCD
+3594 ALTVKGAGSSEITCD

-3642 PVTRGSGK
+3642 PVARGSGK
-3650 KNVRCAELVLD
+3650 KSISFAELVLD

-3685 TGNGTLCHEGSSPPH
+3685 TGNGMLCHEGSSPPH
-3700 NPNKPSSSRHSD
+3700 NPNKPSSSRQSN
-3712 SGLVLDIAGL
+3712 SELVLDIAGL
-3722 AAITDSRNEP
+3722 AAVTDYRYEP
-3732 LMLKKPER
+3732 LMLKKPEW
-3740 RRSCTQTWCFRD
+3740 RRSSTQTWFFHD
-3752 GRLSCGMARMIVQAS
+3752 GRLSCGMPRMVVQVS
-3767 KGISGLHDGAEVIL
+3767 KGLYDGVEVVL
-3781 GPDTSLGLEQVPNEQ
+3781 GPDPSLGLEQVPIEQ

-3844 VVEISEIRRL
+3844 IVEISEIRKL

-3876 LTNKAPEELVFTTL
+3876 LVNKAPEELVFTTL

-3895 HYTQTATCQMLEVS
+3895 HYTQTAASQMLEVS

-3930 TPNSLESEIDCIDTG
+3930 TPNSLESEIDSIETG

-4010 TSEQGGTAKRYY
+4010 NSEQGGTAKRYY

-4050 KGILG
+4050 RGVLG

-4159 KTMDIRH
+4159 KTMDTRH

-4252 TTISN
+4252 TTITN

-4322 YFLKHGEYIDKDAI
+4322 YFLKHGEYIDRDAI

>member
-40 LPLKRDALKEL
+40 LPLKKDALKEL

-81 SISGLY
+81 SISRLH
-87 LIGAPVKQSE
+87 LIGAPIKHSE

-104 SLDRERK
+104 SLDRKRK
-111 CALLDALEAQWKSNQ
+111 SELLNALEAKWKRDQ

-145 VENVELKVRNVHLR
+145 VENVELNVRDVHLR
-159 FEDDITNPDHPFA
+159 FEDDITNPEHPFA

-195 KKRLQIEDF
+195 KKRLKIEDF
-204 SIYWDVDC
+204 SIYWDMDA
-212 ELLRDIPTTELQK
+212 ELLGDVPPSELQD
-225 AMDYFLENRDHKYI
+225 AIDHCLQNRDHKYI

-248 LKRNGTK
+248 LKRNGAK

-279 SEVQYQQLMTF
+279 SQVQYQQSMTF

-308 KVPIKSNS
+308 KVPVKLNS

-328 AAIRE
+328 AEIRE
-333 QRRRLNWMFVLQR
+333 QRMRLNWTFVLQR
-346 ARDAVLYTEK
+346 ARDAVFYTEK
-356 YHHKLKGNLNSFEDE
+356 YHQKLKGNLNSLEE
-371 VLERIED
+371 EEELERIED
-378 EQTFEELKILREI
+378 EQSFEELEILREI
-391 VYEQFKKQDTLAE
+391 VFEQFKKHDILAE
-404 SLREPPSESLG
+404 KLREPPSEALG
-415 SSSRSETMHGN
+415 SSSHSKSMHGN
-426 RSGMIQ
+426 RSGVIQ

-444 YGYSQNPQ
+444 YGYSQTSQ
-452 RMDQNVTVEGLTAEE
+452 QMEQGITVEDLTPEE
-467 QQRWN
+467 QQQW
-472 SEEELDADEIFD
+472 SPEESLDGDEIFN

-498 DHVFVKLNFLLQSGT
+498 DHVFIKLNFLLQSGT
-513 VSLLKHDK
+513 ISLLRHDK
-521 EMSLGEIETAFV
+521 ETNICGTETAFV

-548 RTESSLLSVQLG
+548 RTESTLFSVQLG
-560 GLFLRDLATQG
+560 GLFLRDMATQG

-579 PKPEKDAAASL
+579 PKPEKDAGSL
-590 SQTLGMRSTLSDA
+590 SQTLGMRSTLSETA
-603 AGMHSAFGSL
+603 NVIPASCSPSKL
-613 CKMLPVFEMI
+613 PPVFEMI
-623 YEKNPARSNYERR
+623 YEKNPVWSNYERR

-677 LRVAEAARRQ
+677 LRVADAARRQ

-726 PQVMFPDDFK
+726 PQVIFPDDFK
-736 SPDSVLV
+736 SPDSLLV

-753 NFGDDP
+753 NFRDEP
-759 KDRANV
+759 KSRASARLSV
-765 VHDEEI
+765 QEEEL

-782 PPNSPPTEPDADPAT
+782 PPNTPPPELSSDSGTKPTESPG
-797 KNPEF
+797 
-802 LTLGFTEEQ
+802 LGFTEEQ
-811 LQQHFINKKLY
+811 LQQHFVNNKLY

-834 MVGRVQDNWKHAQDS
+834 MVGRVMDNWKHAQDS
-849 EVGPTHVVEKFNVL
+849 EVGPTHVVERFNVL

-876 NHPGAMLSGTL
+876 NRPGAMLCGTL

-899 TALRNF
+899 MALRNF
-905 LSRVTFSDV
+905 LLRITASEK
-914 QQKLGEQPLRREK
+914 QQKSGEQQSLRREK
-927 IFKKVDSRGKLLDSK
+927 IFNKVDSRGKLLDSK

-981 CGRYISVLKVFGI
+981 SGRYISVLKVFGI

-1000 RPYDNEV
+1000 RPYDSEV

-1039 DVPTGSLRDSG
+1039 DIPTGSLRDSG
-1050 AQSPASP
+1050 AQSPVSP
-1057 QPSVTTIAN
+1057 HPPITPLAN
-1066 GTSLDKNKSTLN
+1066 SGTSHDNNKITLS
-1078 NSSALGAQVPV
+1078 NSLALGEQVPP
-1089 SSPAQDQDVLIKLE
+1089 SSTVLIKLE

-1109 DCPSMNLDSSLQVMS
+1109 DCPSMNLDSSLQIMS

-1139 VELIGFLQKSFPKGK
+1139 VELIGFLQKSFPKAK
-1154 EDASPQPSFIDPA
+1154 EDTTPESPLTDPA
-1167 MSFEERESVQST
+1167 MSFEDRESIQST

-1193 NVLLLRTVGLA
+1193 NVLLLRTVELT

-1225 SMGSRFEM
+1225 SMGGRFEM
-1233 HGSLGCLQLV
+1233 NGSLGCLQLV

-1264 EAVSDFGFFRSVFMR
+1264 ETISDFGFFRSVFMS
-1279 SETEVN
+1279 SETEMN
-1285 HSEALSFKFVEL
+1285 HSEALSFNFIEHSK
-1297 SEEEFLLSL
+1297 EEFKLSL

-1331 DNFQSMLKSAAS
+1331 DNFQNMLKSAAS

-1363 EKPRKS
+1363 EKPRKTKD
-1369 REMFGFEI
+1369 MFELD
-1377 EDDVDGG
+1377 DDVVAG
-1384 MESPQHSPVKLMLN
+1384 MEPPEQNPVKLILN

-1410 KPGSSELLVGHLGRT
+1410 KPGSCELLVGHLGRT

-1430 ETGEDDSG
+1430 VTGEDDSG
-1438 KNWLQVEIKDIK
+1438 RDRLQVEIKDIK
-1450 LYSLNNNM
+1450 MYSLNNSM
-1458 RSCRPDASESPR
+1458 RGSKTDASESPR
-1470 SGSGAASAS
+1470 SASGGASTS

-1487 RQDFFDSVHKGQ
+1487 RQDFFDSIHKGQ

-1516 PVEPNP
+1516 PVETNP
-1522 GLSFPVVNSPDSFET
+1522 GSAFPAVNFSDSFET

-1568 NLTYNEDLSKIPH
+1568 NLTYSDDLGNIPH
-1581 SSTTATPE
+1581 GSADGVPDLHNVSSP
-1589 PHSASSTLRSP
+1589 LRGQ
-1600 KFSDLQREWNGS
+1600 KIADLQREWKES
-1612 GLFGQ
+1612 GLFGR

-1624 VDFLIPDSR
+1624 VNSFPIPESK
-1633 SFTQIHANFCISELQ
+1633 SFTQIQANFCISELQ

-1658 SQGLVSLIFQDF
+1658 AQGLVSLKFKDF
-1670 EVEFSKDQPHTLF
+1670 EVEFSKDQPYTLS
-1683 IQIALRSL
+1683 IQVALRSL
-1691 LMEDLLEKNPD
+1691 LMEDLLEKKTD
-1702 SKYKHLMVSRGAPK
+1702 SKHKHLMVSRGAPK
-1716 PSSFTQKEYLSQS
+1716 ASSFTQKEYLSQS
-1729 CPSVSNIEYPEM
+1729 CPSISNVEYPEM
-1741 PRSLPAHMEEAQ
+1741 PRSLPAHIEEAQ
-1753 NVFQFYQRPTTTRR
+1753 NVFQFYQRPSSTRR
-1767 KRKVDKDAEYPLTP
+1767 KHKEDQDAECHLTP
-1781 PPSPTLKNSRVHCT
+1781 PPSPILKTSKVYCT

-1808 FLVDKKHPEFSTRY
+1808 FLVDRKHPEFSTRY
-1822 SNINR
+1822 SKVNR

-1854 GSTANNHGLKPSVEE
+1854 GSTANNHGLKPPVEE
-1869 LQHQTRSDEAGALPG
+1869 PQPQMQPDETGAPYDAGL
-1884 AGQEPVNTK
+1884 EPVNTK

-1918 KLVAHLALIDGDFA
+1918 KLAAHLALIDGDFA
-1932 LQGSLGSLSL
+1932 LHGSLGSLSL
-1942 SDLTPHGE
+1942 SDLTSHGE

-1976 KLKRDCDM
+1976 KLQRDCDM
-1984 RVSLQMASVQ
+1984 RVSFQMASVQ

-1999 RFQAEVVAFIQNFTQ
+1999 RFQAEVVAFIQHFTQ
-2014 LQDVLGRQRAAIE
+2014 LQDVLGRQRAAVE
-2027 GQAVRDRAQRASR
+2027 GQAVRDKAQRTSR
-2040 ILLDIEAGAPVLLI
+2040 VLLDIEAGAPVVLI

-2065 ANLGKLKVKNQFFFA
+2065 ANLGKLKVKNQFLFA
-2080 RSPGTFSLQDKNPE
+2080 RSPGTFSLRDKEPE
-2094 SSPLPQDTPLYTQ
+2094 NFPPGEILIQ
-2107 KTTATSTGNPQSIP
+2107 KTATNTTSDPLSIP
-2121 CRPDKLSTGASSSDK
+2121 CRPDRLGSGASCSSE
-2136 ANLNKPQTES
+2136 ALHNKPQCES
-2146 GPSTHCKSQERQHG
+2146 EAGAKRKTQEGQHE
-2160 QPQIVELQ
+2160 QPQIVELKE
-2168 DSEDEHICL
+2168 SEEEHVCL

-2191 TAERHPRDLAGRSES
+2191 TAERHPRERAGRTES
-2206 CGSDLSFPSYLVRHV
+2206 SASDLLFPSYLVRHL

-2229 CWLKLKV
+2229 CCLKLQV

-2250 VAIHGS
+2250 MAIHGS
-2256 LSSVHCSLDLNK
+2256 LSSVHCSLNLGK
-2268 YKLIHGLIQNN
+2268 YKLIRGLIQNN

-2320 LELLES
+2320 LELLGS
-2326 KGKNTSSSS
+2326 KGKNASSSS

-2355 KSVNLVSHSMMAYD
+2355 KSVNLVSHSMMAHD
-2369 TRSTG
+2369 TRSAG
-2374 QTMNPD
+2374 QAINPD
-2380 TKPNVFRCILDASK
+2380 VKTNVFRCILDASK
-2394 SSSNQASL
+2394 SGSNQASL

-2440 QTSNSPKKPENASPA
+2440 QTSDSPKKPENASPA
-2455 RDRKVGGEVLVPKT
+2455 RDRKVGNEVLVPKT
-2469 VKYGVIT
+2469 VKYGVVT

-2498 EFVVVEDMSC
+2498 EFVVVEDVSC
-2508 HDTNAII
+2508 HDTNAVI

-2536 LGGIEVFSCRLGN
+2536 LGGIEVFSCRLGS

-2561 NVQMELI
+2561 NVQIELI
-2568 GNPIYQKSSG
+2568 GNPIYQRSSG

-2592 EIQFSTLDIRLS
+2592 EIQFSSLDIRLS
-2604 YNDVQLFLAIVKSF
+2604 YNDVLLFLAIVKSI

-2624 MSTMPDPDSMD
+2624 VPIMPDPESMN
-2635 GSTSPVRLTGSS
+2635 GNTNSFRLTGIS
-2647 TAGSGK
+2647 TTGPEK
-2653 RETTKYQ
+2653 KETSRHQ

-2673 DLGFSLEDCRRALLL
+2673 DLGFNLDDCRKALLQ

-2694 QAATWLFKNAEP
+2694 QAAMWLFKNAEP
-2706 VSANGAATSSNG
+2706 VSAGAAATSSDG
-2718 RGTGTALLVSGIEV
+2718 GAATALLISGVEV
-2732 KAENICICLIDD
+2732 KAESICICLIDD

-2759 LYFLQRVGTSPEG
+2759 LYFLQRVGSNPEG
-2772 SANFTF
+2772 SANFTL

-2793 AEPWTSFL
+2793 AEPWTTFL

-2811 HPPRLKLELQA
+2811 HPPRLKLDLQA

-2847 DYCKKEERECPG
+2847 DYCKEESESSE

-2864 TGMYLDP
+2864 TGIYGDP
-2871 LMLGQSNP
+2871 LHGQNSP
-2879 LAFLRTR
+2879 LAYLRTR

-2898 FARGPNHFLAEG
+2898 YARGPSQFLAEE

-2930 TMWFATLTTTPTRVA
+2930 TLWFATLTTTPTRVA
-2945 LSHSESPGFIHEGS
+2945 LSHSESPGYMHEAT
-2959 VAELDDTHNVSQW
+2959 VADLDDQHNVSQW

-3001 HQLLVRVNGWEQVNP
+3001 HQLLVRVNGWEQVSP

-3081 SALIVKNKLEVPME
+3081 SALTVKNKLEVPME
-3095 LRLDSPSAPDKPMVL
+3095 LRLDSPSAPDKPVVL
-3110 PAVVP
+3110 PAVLP

-3124 LTSWRLQARPK
+3124 LTSWRLQARPN
-3135 GLGLFFCK
+3135 GFGLFFCK

-3156 VNSSKRECHSSDCDD
+3156 VNSSKRECHSSDCDNN
-3171 SCSYRYCVAVKKENY
+3171 SSFRYCVAVKKENY

-3231 GTSINGPLKQGKDAV
+3231 ATPISGSLKRGKDAV
-3246 LHAADTSQNIELGIT
+3246 LHTADTSQNIELGIT

-3266 VCKELLIPAGTTN
+3266 MCKELLIPAGTTN
-3279 YHVRMRLYDTKK
+3279 YHVRMRLYDTNK
-3291 RLLNLS
+3291 RMLNLS

-3356 FTDKEQPN
+3356 FADKEQPN
-3364 MCTMRTGKGIHP
+3364 MCTMRIGKGIHP

-3452 ARGQGTQNPDG
+3452 ARGLGTQNPDG

-3491 DVANCTWSG
+3491 DVSNCTWSG
-3500 GFEVSKNNSFHVN
+3500 GFEVNKNSSFHIN

-3518 GSCHLLRVE
+3518 GNCHLLRVE

-3574 VKPGTSLNYAWDEPV
+3574 VKPSSSLDYAWDEPV
-3589 LQQFI
+3589 LQPFI
-3594 TLTVKGAGSSEITCD
+3594 TLSVKGAGSSEITCD

-3618 LYYENFIYIAATY
+3618 LYYENFIYIAASY
-3631 TFSGLTESSGR
+3631 TFSGLVESSGR
-3642 PVTRGSGK
+3642 PVAQGSGK

-3685 TGNGTLCHEGSSPPH
+3685 TGSGMLCHEGSSPPH
-3700 NPNKPSSSRHSD
+3700 NPNKPSYSEPPQ
-3712 SGLVLDIAGL
+3712 SGLVLDIAGV
-3722 AAITDSRNEP
+3722 AAVTDCRYEP
-3732 LMLKKPER
+3732 LMLRKPER
-3740 RRSCTQTWCFRD
+3740 RRGTTQSWYFQD
-3752 GRLSCGMARMIVQAS
+3752 GRLSCGQTRMVVQIT
-3767 KGISGLHDGAEVIL
+3767 KGISGLYDGAEVVL
-3781 GPDTSLGLEQVPNEQ
+3781 GPEPTLGLEPVPVEQ

-3805 GSGVLALRVI
+3805 GSGVLSLRVI
-3815 PDGPTRVLQITDQQH
+3815 PDGPTRVLQITDVQH
-3830 RRTNRSLTGNEDCP
+3830 RRTHRSLTGTEECP
-3844 VVEISEIRRL
+3844 LAEVGEIRKL
-3854 KNLEAEQELEILVK
+3854 KNLEAEQELEVLVK

-3876 LTNKAPEELVFTTL
+3876 LINKVPEELAFATL

-3895 HYTQTATCQMLEVS
+3895 HYTKVATGQMLEVS

-3920 GTTQPVILSL
+3920 GTTQPIILSL
-3930 TPNSLESEIDCIDTG
+3930 TPNTPESETETIEFG

-3958 SALTELFKHLMI
+3958 NALTELFKHLMT

-3984 LKLLHF
+3984 LKLLQF

-4010 TSEQGGTAKRYY
+4010 NNEKSGTAKRYY

-4050 KGILG
+4050 KGMLG

-4159 KTMDIRH
+4159 KTMDTRH
-4166 QAERESIRYQAV
+4166 QTERESIRYQAV

-4212 DGGVS
+4212 DGGVG

-4222 LGKGLVGTVTKP
+4222 LGKGLVGTITKP

-4252 TTISN
+4252 TTVNN
-4257 HRMLIQR
+4257 HRMLNQR
-4264 VRKPRCCIGPHGLLP
+4264 NRKPRCCIGPHGLLP
-4279 RYSEKQAEGQEQL
+4279 RYSDKQADGQEQL

-4322 YFLKHGEYIDKDAI
+4322 YFLKRGEYVDRDAI

-4343 DLYHCLITKDHGRAY
+4343 DLYHCLITKDHGKAY

-4381 PMVHVKSEKLALKIS
+4381 PLVHVKSENLALKIS

-4414 ANQNQEN
+4414 TNEN